1 MEGGKINFDI
11 DTSESLGANTF
22 LLKRLNVAP
31 DSPSVEVDFSPVQNG
46 SQQQT
51 CNQIWHSFPLLNFDA
66 CYFTP
71 AFILDL
77 DKVHFHSL

>member
-22 LLKRLNVAP
+22 LLKRLNVASN
-31 DSPSVEVDFSPVQNG
+31 SPSVEVDFSPIQSEG
-46 SQQQT
+46 EQHS
-51 CNQIWHSFPLLNFDA
+51 CNQIWHSFPVFNFDA

-77 DKVHFHSL
+77 DKVFSN